1 MKRRMRNSKS
11 PHRNHGGKSG
21 EYLQNKQIR
30 DASDL
35 TRTK

>member
-1 MKRRMRNSKS
+1 MKRRIGNSKS

-21 EYLQNKQIR
+21 EYLQNKQRR
-30 DASDL
+30 DASDF